1 MFVTYPDVCWCQLI
15 SPSITGLRHYRS
27 GCALLLGARSSHERR
42 DEAHD
47 PRQSWSDT
55 SPPIS
60 QAVPG
65 LQSGSDDT
73 HFVLPSSRQPKP
85 GTKLSRLNL
94 SAPKTGK
101 LSLHAQNSPN
111 STLLDEQGELCHR
124 HNPRFLDRARSVR
137 PQAVRS
143 HVNPLAHTS
152 TGYSIDGRAP
162 HTGPARPGCG
172 ARGRWRGLAGLRD
185 RSLRAFRLA
194 CRDLAG
200 GPPPTGTQSSPAA
213 ARAHNEAATG
223 FPATASSMNE
233 RQREISATSTRAVTA
248 ATHTIA
254 ILRPTARISSR
265 SISYSTSND
274 GGFRLASISNF
285 TRSPPRTPTGS
296 GLDLAFP

>member
-15 SPSITGLRHYRS
+15 TIDHRIEARPIRMRVDPR
-27 GCALLLGARSSHERR
+27 CGAAHDRR
-42 DEAHD
+42 GEAHG
-47 PRQSWSDT
+47 PRQSRSDT

-162 HTGPARPGCG
+162 HTGPARVV
-172 ARGRWRGLAGLRD
+172 
-185 RSLRAFRLA
+185 S
-194 CRDLAG
+194 
-200 GPPPTGTQSSPAA
+200 
-213 ARAHNEAATG
+213 
-223 FPATASSMNE
+223 
-233 RQREISATSTRAVTA
+233 
-248 ATHTIA
+248 
-254 ILRPTARISSR
+254 RIVV
-265 SISYSTSND
+265 
-274 GGFRLASISNF
+274 
-285 TRSPPRTPTGS
+285 
-296 GLDLAFP
+296 

>member
-1 MFVTYPDVCWCQLI
+1 MCWCQLI

-27 GCALLLGARSSHERR
+27 GCALLLGARSAHERR

-111 STLLDEQGELCHR
+111 STLLDEQGNFVTDITR
-124 HNPRFLDRARSVR
+124 GS
-137 PQAVRS
+137 
-143 HVNPLAHTS
+143 S
-152 TGYSIDGRAP
+152 TGHVLSDHKLYARTLTRWLTRPPATPSMGGRHTRGQRGLAAVPVGGGGASIPKQLHLLSTPGPSRSRLCSGRRMACP
-162 HTGPARPGCG
+162 PARRPRRELRSARRLEARPGP
-172 ARGRWRGLAGLRD
+172 AG
-185 RSLRAFRLA
+185 
-194 CRDLAG
+194 
-200 GPPPTGTQSSPAA
+200 PAA
-213 ARAHNEAATG
+213 
-223 FPATASSMNE
+223 S
-233 RQREISATSTRAVTA
+233 STRATPAQYVVVV
-248 ATHTIA
+248 
-254 ILRPTARISSR
+254 RPCLPCSASVYITRPRPVSR
-265 SISYSTSND
+265 
-274 GGFRLASISNF
+274 
-285 TRSPPRTPTGS
+285 PRPRR
-296 GLDLAFP
+296 

>member
-27 GCALLLGARSSHERR
+27 GCALLLGARSAHERR

-101 LSLHAQNSPN
+101 LSLHAQNSSN

-162 HTGPARPGCG
+162 HTGPARPGGG
-172 ARGRWRGLAGLRD
+172 ARGRWRGLATRNQ
-185 RSLRAFRLA
+185 SLTCRAQLINPRGVAFV
-194 CRDLAG
+194 
-200 GPPPTGTQSSPAA
+200 PGTAWPAHPLV
-213 ARAHNEAATG
+213 ARATSCARRVASKPGQAPQALRRPPQGRCLLSTLSWPCI
-223 FPATASSMNE
+223 PAN
-233 RQREISATSTRAVTA
+233 SAYVQTRP
-248 ATHTIA
+248 
-254 ILRPTARISSR
+254 RPVSR
-265 SISYSTSND
+265 
-274 GGFRLASISNF
+274 
-285 TRSPPRTPTGS
+285 PRPRR
-296 GLDLAFP
+296 